1 MSKQN
6 NYIKFLKKIYLSI
19 NSLLE
24 KNLNKLNFKNLSNI
38 AITNK
43 VFITFLILSIIF
55 FSYILIPHTYNKDD
69 IRKELENQLLD
80 KFSLNF
86 VFSKNLNYKFFPR
99 PHFILKNSAI
109 IENQSKLSDINKLK
123 IFVSLNNLFSLEDIT
138 IKDVILENTNFNL
151 NKKHYNFF
159 INLLDNNF
167 SAGNFIIKNS
177 NIFYRNN
184 EQDVLFLNK
193 IKKMKYYYDPKELRN
208 IVSSTNKIF
217 NIPYSFRI
225 HKNKI
230 GNKIFSKIN
239 FKFLKFQIESE
250 FNNNDGQKKGLSNF
264 IYKKNKSKVLYN
276 WNDNFFKFSFFDKI
290 KDPSFFYEGNI
301 SFNPFYS
308 DLKGNTNKFNFSSIF
323 YDNVFFSEL
332 LKTEILNNNN
342 LNIDLKI
349 NSNKVSKFHNI
360 IDLILNFKIQEGLI
374 DINDTKFSWNDYLD
388 FTISDSLLYVAKNQL
403 ILDGK
408 LVLDIN
414 NLNEIYKFLQSSRNR
429 RPHIKKIE
437 LNFNY
442 NFDQLSMVFNTIK
455 IDNEINVKVNNVL
468 RKMLLKNDKL
478 QNKIYF
484 KSKMKEALRAYAG

>member
-1 MSKQN
+1 M
-6 NYIKFLKKIYLSI
+6 
-19 NSLLE
+19 
-24 KNLNKLNFKNLSNI
+24 
-38 AITNK
+38 
-43 VFITFLILSIIF
+43 
-55 FSYILIPHTYNKDD
+55 
-69 IRKELENQLLD
+69 
-80 KFSLNF
+80 
-86 VFSKNLNYKFFPR
+86 
-99 PHFILKNSAI
+99 
-109 IENQSKLSDINKLK
+109 
-123 IFVSLNNLFSLEDIT
+123 
-138 IKDVILENTNFNL
+138 
-151 NKKHYNFF
+151 
-159 INLLDNNF
+159 
-167 SAGNFIIKNS
+167 
-177 NIFYRNN
+177 
-184 EQDVLFLNK
+184 
-193 IKKMKYYYDPKELRN
+193 
-208 IVSSTNKIF
+208 
-217 NIPYSFRI
+217 
-225 HKNKI
+225 
-230 GNKIFSKIN
+230 
-239 FKFLKFQIESE
+239 
-250 FNNNDGQKKGLSNF
+250 
-264 IYKKNKSKVLYN
+264 
-276 WNDNFFKFSFFDKI
+276 
-290 KDPSFFYEGNI
+290 
-301 SFNPFYS
+301 
-308 DLKGNTNKFNFSSIF
+308 KGNTNKFNFSSIF

-342 LNIDLKI
+342 LNIDLRI

-388 FTISDSLLYVAKNQL
+388 FTISDSLLYVANNQL